1 MCVSL
6 YKMSRLGGTAP
17 FPSGTIFPERRG
29 TTMLAPAQP
38 CRISFA
44 PSFCGYSLEG
54 GCVWIRDPRK
64 GHRLLP
70 GVKQAHQ
77 VGETTTNPSVPFPG
91 LVLQVVA
98 SLGQPQAFVL
108 KVAETSPD
116 LSPAL

>member
-6 YKMSRLGGTAP
+6 YKMSRLGRTAP

-38 CRISFA
+38 RRISFA
-44 PSFCGYSLEG
+44 PPFVGIVWREGVSGLETQER
-54 GCVWIRDPRK
+54 V
-64 GHRLLP
+64 LP

-108 KVAETSPD
+108 RAAETSPD